1 MNPTVTTDHGRSES
15 YVHSSMCRTAMTRVR
30 DPEQT
35 RSAILQATIDAL
47 AQVGYAGT
55 TTVEVQKRAG
65 VSRGAL
71 LHHYGSRAELLG
83 AAVQEI
89 GARRHAEMVDSNAR
103 LAARVV
109 LLDEALV
116 MLRRSFSSVTYRVE
130 QELWAAARTDGEL
143 RRSMQP
149 VEQRLGRQ
157 MKSGLDRLFEVVPE
171 ADRFAV
177 IQLAVTF
184 VRGLVAADSLRTRI
198 RSGDVDLQTFSALLS
213 ERYIASEPTQPNDRT
228 ARRRS

>member
-1 MNPTVTTDHGRSES
+1 
-15 YVHSSMCRTAMTRVR
+15 MTRVR
-30 DPEQT
+30 DPGRT
-35 RSAILQATIDAL
+35 RSAIVQATIDAL

-55 TTVEVQKRAG
+55 TTVEVQRRAG

-71 LHHYGSRAELLG
+71 LHHYGSRAELLA

-103 LAARVV
+103 LADRVV
-109 LLDEALV
+109 SLDEALV

-130 QELWAAARTDGEL
+130 QELWAAARTDVEL

-157 MKSGLDRLFEVVPE
+157 MKSGLDRLFGVVPE
-171 ADRFAV
+171 FDRFTV
-177 IQLAVTF
+177 IRLAVTF
-184 VRGLVAADSLRTRI
+184 VRGLAAADPLRTRA
-198 RSGDVDLQTFSALLS
+198 RSSDAELQQFSALVS
-213 ERYIASEPTQPNDRT
+213 ERFIASEPTPPAGRT
-228 ARRRS
+228 ARRRSS